1 MRFSFAVTLPLCATV
16 LLGLAACGKSNAG
29 EGELVLAAYTTPRE
43 AYGKAIIPAFV
54 EHWKEKSGKTI
65 SFKESYQGS
74 GAQARAVAEG
84 FEADIVA
91 LSLAPDIEKLVE
103 ADLVDA
109 AWDDG
114 EHGGMVSLSLVVIA
128 VREGNPKGIQDW
140 PDLAREDVEVVTPNV
155 RTSGGAMWNVA
166 AIYGA
171 ALRGKAGVPADDPA
185 AAEAFLS
192 KILGNVRVMDKGA
205 RESLVNFEN
214 GVGDAAITYENE
226 VLEAQRSGKP
236 IEYVIPKA
244 TLLIENPAAVVK
256 TYATKRGTTETA
268 EAFTAFLV
276 DPATQKS
283 FADHGYRPVI
293 EGVQSETEFPQVEDL
308 FTVADLG
315 GWESLLEKVFAADA
329 VYDRALAQA
338 RP

>member
-1 MRFSFAVTLPLCATV
+1 MRTP
-16 LLGLAACGKSNAG
+16 LAATLLCTSLLASTGCGKSNAG
-29 EGELVLAAYTTPRE
+29 DELVLAAYTTPRE
-43 AYGKAIIPAFV
+43 AYGKAILPAFID
-54 EHWKEKSGKTI
+54 HWKDKTGKTI
-65 SFKESYQGS
+65 AFKESYQGS
-74 GAQARAVAEG
+74 GAQSRSVAEG

-91 LSLAPDIEKLVE
+91 LSLAPDVQRLVD

-109 AWDDG
+109 TWDDG
-114 EHGGMVSLSLVVIA
+114 THGGRVSRSIVVIA
-128 VREGNPKGIQDW
+128 VREGNPKNIKDW
-140 PDLAREDVEVVTPNV
+140 SDLARSDVEVLTPNV

-171 ALRGKAGVPADDPA
+171 ALRGQAGVPADDPA
-185 AAEAFLS
+185 AAEKFLAS
-192 KILGNVRVMDKGA
+192 ILANVRVMDKGA
-205 RESLVNFEN
+205 RESLVNFES

-244 TLLIENPAAVVK
+244 TLLIENPVAVVK
-256 TYATKRGTTETA
+256 AYATKHGSTEVA
-268 EAFTAFLV
+268 EGFVSFLTEE
-276 DPATQKS
+276 ATQTS
-283 FADHGYRPVI
+283 FAEYGYRPVVDGV
-293 EGVQSETEFPQVEDL
+293 EGSTKFPAVEHL

-315 GWESLLEKVFAADA
+315 GWEALQEKVFATDA